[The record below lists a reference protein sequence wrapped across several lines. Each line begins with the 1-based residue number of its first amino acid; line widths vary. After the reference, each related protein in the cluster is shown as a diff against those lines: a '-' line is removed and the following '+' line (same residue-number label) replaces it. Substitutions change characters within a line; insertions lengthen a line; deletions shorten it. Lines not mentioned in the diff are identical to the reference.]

1 MSKRKLAKNI
11 GSMSLAV
18 FISRI
23 FGLARDIIS
32 TAFFGTS
39 YVADAFRV
47 AFQIPNLLRRLF
59 GEGALSAA
67 FIPIYSEIG
76 INKGKSDQIN
86 FALNVLSILS
96 LFLLILCGIGI
107 LLTPIIVK
115 LIAPGL
121 DDVTTLLVIKLT
133 RILFPYLFLIGMSST
148 LISILNSHDYFFIP
162 GLSSA
167 FLNLAMI
174 GSLGIYILLKKDASM
189 EDNIAIWSW
198 GVLLGGV
205 LQTIV
210 NLPLLRRIGYSVR
223 ANFNFRSDALQAVWK
238 RLIPGA
244 IGIAVRQINLI
255 ADTILASLLVS
266 GSIAALGYGN
276 RLMQLPMGIF
286 GIAAGVAVLPLFSR
300 LVTEKKWLELQDNL
314 KFSIISLAYIMLPVT
329 AIIAGVGRDL
339 IRILFLRGKFDMLS
353 LEMTY
358 QALLFY
364 SLGIIFYSLN
374 RLLIPVFYANKDTK
388 TPVKISAVIVV
399 VNVALNI
406 ILMRY
411 MQHAGLAFAT
421 SISAALQYFI
431 LRNSLQKNYSEI
443 QFPKVTKPL
452 LKITFLSA
460 VIFGALLLINS
471 KFLTISFITAIYKI
485 ILASI
490 VSVVIM
496 FIGSRIVKIEYS
508 ENIQNR
514 LWQKF
519 RKR

>member
-1 MSKRKLAKNI
+1 
-11 GSMSLAV
+11 
-18 FISRI
+18 
-23 FGLARDIIS
+23 
-32 TAFFGTS
+32 
-39 YVADAFRV
+39 
-47 AFQIPNLLRRLF
+47 
-59 GEGALSAA
+59 
-67 FIPIYSEIG
+67 
-76 INKGKSDQIN
+76 
-86 FALNVLSILS
+86 
-96 LFLLILCGIGI
+96 
-107 LLTPIIVK
+107 
-115 LIAPGL
+115 
-121 DDVTTLLVIKLT
+121 
-133 RILFPYLFLIGMSST
+133 
-148 LISILNSHDYFFIP
+148 
-162 GLSSA
+162 
-167 FLNLAMI
+167 
-174 GSLGIYILLKKDASM
+174 
-189 EDNIAIWSW
+189 
-198 GVLLGGV
+198 
-205 LQTIV
+205 
-210 NLPLLRRIGYSVR
+210 
-223 ANFNFRSDALQAVWK
+223 
-238 RLIPGA
+238 
-244 IGIAVRQINLI
+244 
-255 ADTILASLLVS
+255 
-266 GSIAALGYGN
+266 
-276 RLMQLPMGIF
+276 
-286 GIAAGVAVLPLFSR
+286 
-300 LVTEKKWLELQDNL
+300 
-314 KFSIISLAYIMLPVT
+314 PVT

-485 ILASI
+485 ILATI

-496 FIGSRIVKIEYS
+496 FIGSRIFKIEYS

>member
-1 MSKRKLAKNI
+1 
-11 GSMSLAV
+11 
-18 FISRI
+18 
-23 FGLARDIIS
+23 
-32 TAFFGTS
+32 
-39 YVADAFRV
+39 
-47 AFQIPNLLRRLF
+47 
-59 GEGALSAA
+59 
-67 FIPIYSEIG
+67 
-76 INKGKSDQIN
+76 
-86 FALNVLSILS
+86 
-96 LFLLILCGIGI
+96 
-107 LLTPIIVK
+107 
-115 LIAPGL
+115 
-121 DDVTTLLVIKLT
+121 
-133 RILFPYLFLIGMSST
+133 
-148 LISILNSHDYFFIP
+148 
-162 GLSSA
+162 
-167 FLNLAMI
+167 MI
-174 GSLGIYILLKKDASM
+174 GSLGVYILLKKDASM

-300 LVTEKKWLELQDNL
+300 LVNEKKWLELQDNL
-314 KFSIISLAYIMLPVT
+314 KFSIISLAYIMLPIT

-374 RLLIPVFYANKDTK
+374 RLVIPVFYANKDTK

-421 SISAALQYFI
+421 SISAALQFFM

-452 LKITFLSA
+452 LKIAFLSTI
-460 VIFGALLLINS
+460 IFGTLSLMNLKFS
-471 KFLTISFITAIYKI
+471 TESFLTAILKI
-485 ILASI
+485 IIATIFSI
-490 VSVVIM
+490 IIIL
-496 FIGSRIVKIEYS
+496 IGSRVFKIEYS
-508 ENIQNR
+508 KDIQNR
-514 LWQKF
+514 LWRKF